1 MGSGTSQPNPKT
13 KQNLPLYSKVKQ
25 SKSPNAQKPQVSN
38 MKKGN
43 FKLHVAVDFGTDGCA
58 LAFAHKDKVII
69 YNKWRAQQTNVASRA
84 ARTAKTKTQLILN
97 ENNEVAVFGNAAKF
111 TYFNLSKREQNRKKF
126 FERFKMSLYE
136 THLDRSS
143 DIVEADEKTNR
154 EVFNTAQYLY
164 DSKGEQI
171 ESKIVFIA
179 TFKHLQEMAKKYIPE
194 KITNE
199 NINDEEI
206 QWIVTVPAI
215 WSEKAKKKMKNWK
228 IEATLID
235 KQIID

>member
-1 MGSGTSQPNPKT
+1 MGCSHSTIDDDHQHLLPEKQ
-13 KQNLPLYSKVKQ
+13 QNLPLFSNVKQ
-25 SKSPNAQKPQVSN
+25 NKLSN
-38 MKKGN
+38 MKQVY

-58 LAFAHKDKVII
+58 LAFLYKDKII
-69 YNKWRAQQTNVASRA
+69 FYNKWRAQQVNVAARA
-84 ARTAKTKTQLILN
+84 ARTTKTKTQLILN
-97 ENNEVAVFGNAAKF
+97 ENNEVTVFGNAAKF
-111 TYFNLSKREQNRKKF
+111 TYFNLSPKIQNKKRF

-179 TFKHLQEMAKKYIPE
+179 AFQHLQQMAKDYIPQ